1 MGKFIWNGKNKIW
14 EDLISLLPTSTV
26 YYKESNIIPYT
37 TAITQTGHG
46 LLAYVEHFDIS
57 IYPVGTDVDIYINDK
72 KYITTKILPTS
83 SIYLILNPPYGNF
96 KLKTIINSVTYKEE
110 QYISTNI
117 FAFFMI
123 LSQMFTID
131 YRTLFNIF
139 GNIYDKYLQNDML
152 FSKIGWFYDFSIPSG
167 WTLEEYRKILT
178 GYDINGVLSYE
189 PINKIFLN
197 ALTEY
202 SVNELCRSFTG
213 TYPLIESERDNNG
226 WIIIDDTLPSSASVY
241 WLGEGLDNYYL
252 CDGITG
258 NRNIKSGIDLD
269 TLTLNMTIKEVDV
282 NVTFTT
288 TATSSDIV
296 NQINSEISSTSLG
309 STVVAEIRT
318 YPPYDYIPTTT
329 DLKEYI
335 HFNNTLETGEG
346 LFEEGDFIINS
357 GTALTL
363 LGLEI
368 GEWGI
373 EQDGIDTDKII
384 TLYDDQYHY
393 NKIKIIIKQSS
404 HLITENITKG
414 PNVGLV
420 IGEMDKIKH
429 KYVIGT
435 STLDPSHDFP
445 TTITV
450 DAVVYNIG
458 VDYELYTDDDINY
471 YINWIGATPPDANE
485 PYVINYYYIM
495 KEEIEPLLNKVI
507 PPYLLV
513 EYEYEE

>member
-1 MGKFIWNGKNKIW
+1 MGKFIWNGKNKIF
-14 EDLISLLPTSTV
+14 EDITSLLPTSTV

-72 KYITTKILPTS
+72 KYITVEILPTS

-96 KLKTIINSVTYKEE
+96 KLKTVINNITYKEE
-110 QYISTNI
+110 QYIATNI
-117 FAFFMI
+117 FTFFMI

-139 GNIYDKYLQNDML
+139 GNIYDKYIQNDML
-152 FSKIGWFYDFSIPSG
+152 FPKIGWFYDFGLPSG
-167 WTLEEYRKILT
+167 WTYEEYRKILT
-178 GYDINGVLSYE
+178 GYDVNGVLSYE

-202 SVNELCRSFTG
+202 SVNELCRSFTR
-213 TYPLIESERDNNG
+213 TYPEIISERDNNG
-226 WIIIDDTLPSSASVY
+226 WIIIDDTLPSSTSVY
-241 WLGEGLDNYYL
+241 WKGSGLDNYYL

-258 NRNIKSGIDLD
+258 NRDISSVDLD
-269 TLTLNMTIKEVDV
+269 TLTLNMTIKGNTI
-282 NVTFTT
+282 NVIFTP
-288 TATSSDIV
+288 TANSSDII
-296 NQINSEISSTSLG
+296 NQINAVISISPLS
-309 STVVAEIRT
+309 STVVAEART
-318 YPPYDYIPTTT
+318 YPPYDP
-329 DLKEYI
+329 KEYI

-346 LFEEGDFIINS
+346 LFEEGDFVINS

-393 NKIKIIIKQSS
+393 NKIKIIVKQSS
-404 HLITENITKG
+404 YLITENITKG
-414 PNVGLV
+414 PNLV
-420 IGEMDKIKH
+420 TGDEMDKIKH
-429 KYVIGT
+429 KYVIET
-435 STLDPSHDFP
+435 STIGASHDFP
-445 TTITV
+445 ATITV
-450 DAVVYNIG
+450 DAVTYNITT
-458 VDYELYTDDDINY
+458 DYILYTTDDINY
-471 YINWIGATPPDANE
+471 YIKWVTATPPDANE
-485 PYVINYYYIM
+485 PYTINYYYIM

-513 EYEYEE
+513 EYEYQE